1 MTTPAPPI
9 TTVPPA
15 RRWPV
20 IPTLLVAA
28 AVATMIAL
36 GFWQIRRAHEKDAL
50 IATYAANANR
60 PATSFPSSPV
70 ADARDYLFRRASA
83 NCLRVTG
90 WQAVAGRNA
99 ADMPG
104 TVHIAQCARGAEG
117 PGFAVVT
124 GWSQSPAQP
133 VWAGGR
139 VSGRI
144 GPGAANTLR
153 LVSATGLA
161 GMATPAPPSMDAIPQ
176 NHRSYAVQWF
186 LFALA
191 AAVIYIVAVRQRWQ
205 AAQSADNAH

>member
-1 MTTPAPPI
+1 MTTLPAPP
-9 TTVPPA
+9 T
-15 RRWPV
+15 RRWPI
-20 IPTLLVAA
+20 IPTLLVAV

-36 GFWQIRRAHEKDAL
+36 GFWQIRRAQEKDAL

-60 PATSFPSSPV
+60 PATAFPLSPV
-70 ADARDYLFRRASA
+70 ADPRDYLFRRASA
-83 NCLRVTG
+83 NCLRVTT

-99 ADMPG
+99 DDNPG

-124 GWSQSPAQP
+124 GWSETPAQP
-133 VWAGGR
+133 EWAGGP

-144 GPGAANTLR
+144 GAGAANTMR
-153 LVSATGLA
+153 LVSDRGLA
-161 GMATPAPPSMDAIPQ
+161 GMAAPAPPSMDAIPQ

-191 AAVIYIVAVRQRWQ
+191 AAVIYIVAVRQRWR
-205 AAQSADNAH
+205 AALPPENAS